1 MAATLRGELMKIAEG
16 EVPMHEAEITPV
28 ETTAARNDCGGPVAP
43 WWHTAVVILILL
55 GMSALGS
62 VHVKKAGFATH
73 HLPQYLS
80 TICFEWAL
88 LGFLWIGLRLRRV
101 PLAKLMG
108 VEWRRLQGLGRDLGY
123 AGAFWIVAMVVLAAV
138 AILLR
143 LVHVGGT
150 APQKALAG
158 LAPQSGLD
166 VVLWVA
172 LCVTAGIC
180 EELIFRGY
188 LLRQF
193 AALGRRVWVGVLISS
208 LLFGASH
215 GYEGL
220 ATMIMITVYGAL
232 FCVLARKS
240 GSLRPGMMAHSWHDL
255 FTGITL
261 ALLHHLHAL

>member
-1 MAATLRGELMKIAEG
+1 
-16 EVPMHEAEITPV
+16 MHDVAVTPAD
-28 ETTAARNDCGGPVAP
+28 TTTTRDDLGGSIAP

-55 GMSALGS
+55 GMSAFGS
-62 VHVKKAGFATH
+62 VHVKQAGFATH
-73 HLPQYLS
+73 HLPQYLT

-88 LGFLWIGLRLRRV
+88 LGFVWIGLRLRRV
-101 PLAKLMG
+101 PLASLMG
-108 VEWRRLQGLGRDLGY
+108 VRRRGLQGLGLDLAF
-123 AGAFWIVAMVVLAAV
+123 AGIFWIMAMVLLAAV

-143 LVHVGGT
+143 LVHVGGA

-158 LAPQSGLD
+158 LAPQSALD
-166 VVLWVA
+166 VVLWVG

-188 LLRQF
+188 FLRQF
-193 AALGRRVWVGVLISS
+193 AVLGRKVWVGVLISS

-220 ATMIMITVYGAL
+220 TTMLVITVYGAM
-232 FCVLARKS
+232 FCVLAQKS
-240 GSLRPGMMAHSWHDL
+240 GSLRPGMMAHCWHDL

-261 ALLHHLHAL
+261 ALLRHMHAL